1 VGELERILMQPSGS
15 SDSRAGRPAG
25 RLVGRCDI
33 TLWSLSQAERWR
45 RSLRRAGIDEFAAEG
60 APWPQ
65 AGSIVLIRADYVL
78 DDGLTRALAAT
89 PGSLLAVEAAA
100 GGLRAA
106 AAHVPAERAPA
117 IATVLADGRFDP
129 ADQRLA
135 GIAVLG
141 PQELGTGH
149 NEALRKR
156 ARPFAVSLAEAPR
169 DEAERLTFNGAYKG
183 VTDVITKYLWPA
195 PARAVTHWCA
205 AAGISPNAVTAVS
218 LIFVLLALWQFAVG
232 AFWTGLAAAWIMT
245 FLDTVD
251 GKLARVT
258 LTSSRWGNVFDHGID
273 LVHPPFW
280 YWAWWYG
287 VVTTIDSPAAWAVS
301 DLALWVVVAG
311 YVIGRLMEGLFIWR
325 FGMEMHV
332 WRRIDS
338 LFRLVTARRNPNL
351 VLLTAAT
358 AFGRPD
364 LGFGLVAVW
373 TALSLAFHAVRIGQ
387 AGLGKASGRPLTSW
401 LVEPEPSARR

>member
-1 VGELERILMQPSGS
+1 MHASPKSDAPS
-15 SDSRAGRPAG
+15 AGPAG
-25 RLVGRCDI
+25 RLVGRCELR
-33 TLWSLSQAERWR
+33 LWSLPQAERWR
-45 RSLRRAGIDEFAAEG
+45 RSLGRAGVADFGAEDV
-60 APWPQ
+60 ALPA
-65 AGSIVLIRADYVL
+65 AGSVVLVRAEYVL
-78 DDGLTRALAAT
+78 DDGSIKALVAT
-89 PGSLLAVEAAA
+89 PGCLLAVARTD
-100 GGLRAA
+100 GSRAPA
-106 AAHVPAERAPA
+106 AAHVDAGRAPE
-117 IATVLADGRFDP
+117 IAALLAAGRLDTGDG
-129 ADQRLA
+129 RLA
-135 GIAVLG
+135 GVAVLG
-141 PQELGTGH
+141 PQELGSQA

-156 ARPFAVSLAEAPR
+156 ARPFAVSLADTPVAQ
-169 DEAERLTFNGAYKG
+169 AERLTFAGAYKG
-183 VTDVITKYLWPA
+183 VTDAITKYLWPA
-195 PARAVTHWCA
+195 PARAVTRWCA

-218 LIFVLLALWQFAVG
+218 LVFVLIALWQFAVG

-287 VVTTIDSPAAWAVS
+287 LVSGSEPLAAWAVS
-301 DLALWVVVAG
+301 DLALWVVIAG
-311 YVIGRLMEGLFIWR
+311 YVVGRLMEGVFIWR

-351 VLLTAAT
+351 AILTVAT

-364 LGFGLVAVW
+364 LGFGLVAAW
-373 TALSLAFHAVRIGQ
+373 TALSLAFHAVRIVQ
-387 AGLGKASGRPLTSW
+387 AALGKAGGRRLTSW
-401 LVEPEPSARR
+401 LVEPEAAGRT